1 MTTTELHA
9 LRSDQL
15 KALCEIPR
23 GVFNRDDAARVM
35 HYCDMCVN
43 FRLRADAPMQFDI
56 RNLSDKALE
65 EIQTLAGK
73 YLEQVK

>member
-9 LRSDQL
+9 LRSAQL
-15 KALCEIPR
+15 KALAHIPR
-23 GVFNRDDAARVM
+23 NVFSRNDLDRVR
-35 HYCDMCVN
+35 HYYDMCVN
-43 FRLRADAPMQFDI
+43 LNLPYGDPTQYNT

-65 EIQTLAGK
+65 EIQTLAGR

>member
-9 LRSDQL
+9 LRNAQL
-15 KALCEIPR
+15 KALYQQRPPMTKADHDAMITLMNRAEINFL
-23 GVFNRDDAARVM
+23 GD
-35 HYCDMCVN
+35 CDT
-43 FRLRADAPMQFDI
+43 

-65 EIQTLAGK
+65 EIQTLAGR

>member
-9 LRSDQL
+9 LRSAQL
-15 KALCEIPR
+15 KALCAMPR
-23 GVFNRDDAARVM
+23 GEFNRDDAARVM

-43 FRLRADAPMQFDI
+43 FRLRADDPTQFDTSD
-56 RNLSDKALE
+56 LSDKALE
-65 EIQTLAGK
+65 EIQTLAGR

>member
-9 LRSDQL
+9 LRSAQL
-15 KALCEIPR
+15 KALCAMPR
-23 GVFNRDDAARVM
+23 GAFNRDDAARVL

-43 FRLRADAPMQFDI
+43 FRLRADYHAQYDT

-65 EIQTLAGK
+65 EIQTLADR